1 MSKVGEVVQDALQ
14 YLGVLDAAGPVSA
27 EDMQTGI
34 RQLNMM
40 MRRWEANLLS
50 LGWNDVDNPDE
61 DMPVP
66 PEAEEAIGYNLALRL
81 NARFKVP
88 LGEIA
93 DVIELAR
100 SGYATLLRDQEV
112 ATPIQP
118 ILDAPWADSWGADY
132 FRSSA
137 WYF

>member
-1 MSKVGEVVQDALQ
+1 MSKVGEIVQDALQ
-14 YLGVLDAAGPVSA
+14 LLSVLDANETPEAA
-27 EDMQTGI
+27 DMATGI
-34 RQLNMM
+34 RGLNMM

-50 LGWNDVDNPDE
+50 LGWNDVDNPDT

-66 PEAEEAIGYNLALRL
+66 PEAEQAIGYNLAVIL
-81 NARFKVP
+81 APRFKIP
-88 LGEIA
+88 LSEIA
-93 DVIELAR
+93 DVIKLAQEQY
-100 SGYATLLRDQEV
+100 SVLLRDQEV

-118 ILDAPWADSWGADY
+118 ILDAPWPDYWGATL